1 MELIRPSEKRFV
13 EKEMTLAEIQSR
25 FHSEWILI
33 GDPDTDAALNVRGGK
48 VLYHSKDR
56 DEVYRAAIS
65 LRPSRSAFMYTGRI
79 PEDTAIVL

>member
-1 MELIRPSEKRFV
+1 MV
-13 EKEMTLAEIQSR
+13 EEMTLAEMKSR

-33 GDPDTDAALNVRGGK
+33 GDPDTDPALNVRGGK

-65 LRPSRSAFMYTGRI
+65 LRPLRSAFMYTGRI
-79 PEDTAIVL
+79 PEDVAIVL